1 MTTKEQLIS
10 SILQEFPPDRLTF
23 QKGIATFHPESAGEG
38 SRLFAIANKIN
49 QKLFITGFGNNID
62 PEGEK
67 FDQFVTVR
75 TDRLN
80 SILKIVPEDFYMVVG
95 AGYPLEEI
103 NRVLSEQ
110 GLFLPHAELPYA
122 GSVGGA
128 LAAGLAANQGE
139 HILPI
144 SRYFIMAEIVLPTG
158 EIIKPGSVC
167 FKSVSGFDIVKI
179 FSPSW
184 GMLGLIT
191 SATFRVLPLTVRDE
205 YNNLKMSPIDYGAY
219 CRLYDEHGGDVA
231 AQYSLKIKNK
241 FDPANIL
248 PLVE

>member
-38 SRLFAIANKIN
+38 SRLFAIA
-49 QKLFITGFGNNID
+49 NNID

-219 CRLYDEHGGDVA
+219 CRLYDEAWRRCGGAVFFED
-231 AQYSLKIKNK
+231 Q
-241 FDPANIL
+241 
-248 PLVE
+248 E